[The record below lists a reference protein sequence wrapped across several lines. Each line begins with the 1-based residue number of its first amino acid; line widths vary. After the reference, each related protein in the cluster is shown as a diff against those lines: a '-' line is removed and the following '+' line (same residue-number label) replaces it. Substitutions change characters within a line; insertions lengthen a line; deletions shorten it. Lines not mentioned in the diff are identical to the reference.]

1 MAESKKKSV
10 GSGSAGKTHPL
21 EGPSSPGLEN
31 DVLSREELETL
42 SLLQLVD
49 QIVAKLP
56 PRHSAIMDMVYLRDR
71 VAEVEEI
78 NDQAR
83 QTIEKLE
90 AVVEKLRSPAFRVG
104 TFLMPVEPDKAHV
117 CVSGTDYVC
126 RIDPQLPLASLQ
138 IGQRVLLNEAFAVV
152 QGLGF
157 DRHGPIVRVDELLSG
172 GRLRIG
178 QESGLISSV
187 LLRSALLVKEKIKPA
202 MEVRL
207 DANQRVALEVIGVGK
222 RIERA
227 LETVTELPW
236 SAVGGQTEAVQEIRD
251 TIELPFL
258 HRGLFK
264 RFEHTVPKGFLLHGP
279 PGCGKTLLGKAT
291 AYNLRQQIRTE
302 TGVDHPEFF
311 LHVKGPEILNMW
323 VGESE
328 RQVRDLFAQC
338 RERAAEGSLAF
349 LFIDEAESILGTR
362 RAGRYSTILSTLVPM
377 FCSEMDGLEPL
388 QNVVVILASNRA
400 DLIDPAILRPGRIDR
415 KIKVNRPTQEGAQRI
430 YEIYLKES
438 LPLDEPK
445 AVLAQA
451 ITDTH
456 YAKSVE
462 NQFLEITYRSGK
474 KDFLYR
480 GDLGSGAIIAAIVE
494 RAKSLAIKRSI
505 LTKQETNL
513 TREDLVQALQ
523 KEYSENDLFPP
534 TDITEDWLKLT
545 DFDPDN
551 VIKLAPIRPRKKD
564 SLGSGDGDQNDY
576 PVRHRNGNRY
586 RQGKGRKRGR
596 RRRVH
601 GLGAQRDQV
610 RGPHAMGLQLRGP
623 SRRHARLSRR
633 GTAPGRR

>member
-1 MAESKKKSV
+1 LFGMAVSKKKS
-10 GSGSAGKTHPL
+10 AGPDSPVKPRPL
-21 EGPSSPGLEN
+21 DSPPPMPPPET
-31 DVLSREELETL
+31 DVLPREQLDTL

-49 QIVAKLP
+49 LIVAKLP
-56 PRHSAIMDMVYLRDR
+56 PRHTAIMDMVYLRDR
-71 VAEVEEI
+71 VAEVEDM

-83 QTIEKLE
+83 QTIEKLD
-90 AVVEKLRSPAFRVG
+90 AVIEKLRSPAFRVG

-117 CVSGTDYVC
+117 CVSSTDYVC
-126 RIDPQLPLASLQ
+126 RLDPQLPLASLQ
-138 IGQRVLLNEAFAVV
+138 VGQRVLLNEAFAIV

-157 DRHGPIVRVDELLSG
+157 ERNGPIVRIDELLSG

-187 LLRSALLVKEKIKPA
+187 LLRSALLAKEKLKPG

-222 RIERA
+222 RIERS
-227 LETVTELPW
+227 LETVTTLPW
-236 SAVGGQTEAVQEIRD
+236 SAIGGQQEAVQGIRD
-251 TIELPFL
+251 TIEMPFL

-291 AYNLRQQIRTE
+291 AYNLRQQILAE

-430 YEIYLKES
+430 YEIYLKDS
-438 LPLDEPK
+438 LPLAEPK
-445 AVLAQA
+445 EIMAQA
-451 ITDTH
+451 ITETH
-456 YAKSVE
+456 YAKTVE

-480 GDLGSGAIIAAIVE
+480 GDLASGAIIAAIVE

-505 LTKQETNL
+505 ETKLETNL

-545 DFDPDN
+545 DFDPEN

-564 SLGSGDGDQNDY
+564 LLGSGII
-576 PVRHRNGNRY
+576 
-586 RQGKGRKRGR
+586 
-596 RRRVH
+596 
-601 GLGAQRDQV
+601 
-610 RGPHAMGLQLRGP
+610 
-623 SRRHARLSRR
+623 
-633 GTAPGRR
+633 

>member
-1 MAESKKKSV
+1 VRTPDPKPNLPPHPGASPFFRSFSARLDDPNVKNRGGERFLSLLPVAKVRRGHTLKRMAELKKKAT
-10 GSGSAGKTHPL
+10 GSNSASKPHPAGAL
-21 EGPSSPGLEN
+21 PAPLPEIPL
-31 DVLSREELETL
+31 LAHQELEAL

-49 QIVAKLP
+49 MIVAKLP
-56 PRHSAIMDMVYLRDR
+56 PRHTAIMDMVYLRDR

-83 QTIEKLE
+83 QTIEKLD

-104 TFLMPVEPDKAHV
+104 TFLMPLEPDKAHV

-138 IGQRVLLNEAFAVV
+138 VGQRLLLNEAFAVV
-152 QGLGF
+152 LGLGF
-157 DRHGPIVRVDELLSG
+157 DRNGPIVRVDELLSG
-172 GRLRIG
+172 GRLRVG
-178 QESGLISSV
+178 QESGLIASV
-187 LLRSALLVKEKIKPA
+187 LLRSALLAKEKIKPG

-207 DANQRVALEVIGVGK
+207 DANQRVALEVIGVGR

-227 LETVTELPW
+227 LETVSPLPW
-236 SAVGGQTEAVQEIRD
+236 SAIGGQNEAVRAIRD

-258 HRGLFK
+258 HRELFK

-291 AYNLRQQIRTE
+291 AFNLRQQILAQ

-415 KIKVNRPTQEGAQRI
+415 KIKVNRPTQEGARRI
-430 YEIYLKES
+430 YEIYLKDS
-438 LPLDEPK
+438 LPLAEPK
-445 AVLAQA
+445 EIMAQA
-451 ITDTH
+451 ITEAH
-456 YAKSVE
+456 YAKTPE
-462 NQFLEITYRSGK
+462 NQFLEITFRSGK
-474 KDFLYR
+474 RDFLYR
-480 GDLGSGAIIAAIVE
+480 GDLGSGAIISAVVE

-505 LTKQETNL
+505 QTQQETHL
-513 TREDLVQALQ
+513 TRADLAEALQ
-523 KEYSENDLFPP
+523 QEYAENDLFPP

-545 DFDPDN
+545 DFDPEN

-564 SLGSGDGDQNDY
+564 
-576 PVRHRNGNRY
+576 
-586 RQGKGRKRGR
+586 
-596 RRRVH
+596 
-601 GLGAQRDQV
+601 
-610 RGPHAMGLQLRGP
+610 PHP
-623 SRRHARLSRR
+623 
-633 GTAPGRR
+633 PGIV